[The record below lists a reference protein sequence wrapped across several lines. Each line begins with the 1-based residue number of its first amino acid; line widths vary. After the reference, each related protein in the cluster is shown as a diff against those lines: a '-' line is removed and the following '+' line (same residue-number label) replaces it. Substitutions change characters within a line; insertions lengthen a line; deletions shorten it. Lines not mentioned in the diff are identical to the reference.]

1 MPAPEQQCKQSLP
14 GQEAHV
20 AQVGHG
26 ERKVLA
32 SQTLLQNAQEMEYV
46 TLQEKSFFG

>member
-1 MPAPEQQCKQSLP
+1 MLDTLGGRFRCLLLNNKCKQSLP

-32 SQTLLQNAQEMEYV
+32 SQTLLQNA
-46 TLQEKSFFG
+46 